1 MHSRSKSGSGK
12 NKGGGG
18 KDLITKTKE
27 METKAIEHTIV
38 TLRKAVYND
47 DGTDRDLTENM
58 KPFMAFKKNGVD
70 LEISFSCKLTKK
82 EAEQCFDTVKENM
95 EDKYDASGYGWDD
108 EDKMKELRED
118 GARFLLV
125 REWPEEDGVE
135 KGNLVGFA
143 HFRISVTG
151 DFMDEMT
158 GESCLILWDIHLDEE
173 YREKGIGKHLMMM
186 LELMARKHSIDHV
199 VVPVQLEDEDCQ
211 GWIEKLK
218 GYKAATGLM
227 SQINFD
233 PEMEGFQVYG
243 KEIVPPRPRVTAPV
257 AAPAGPLADIS
268 NAAPT
273 ASAEN
278 ATTSAEKPAP
288 TATVFSADSAKE
300 ASLDEAVD
308 KLKALYLEK
317 NGKAAT
323 DGEILQWKTVLA
335 ESDEIVPT
343 EGEAPTA

>member
-1 MHSRSKSGSGK
+1 MHSRSKGGGGK
-12 NKGGGG
+12 SKGGGG

-58 KPFMAFKKNGVD
+58 APFKVFKKNGAD
-70 LEISFSCKLTKK
+70 LELGFSCKLTKK
-82 EAEQCFDTVKENM
+82 EAEQCFETVKENM

-118 GARFLLV
+118 GARFILV
-125 REWPEEDGVE
+125 REWPEEEGVE

-173 YREKGIGKHLMMM
+173 YRQKGIGKHIMMM
-186 LELMARKHSIDHV
+186 MEIMARKHSIDHV
-199 VVPVQLEDEDCQ
+199 VVPVQLEDEDSLSWVQ
-211 GWIEKLK
+211 KLK
-218 GYKAATGLM
+218 GYEVASGLM
-227 SQINFD
+227 HQIGFD
-233 PEMEGFQVYG
+233 PEMEGFQVFG
-243 KEIVPPRPRVTAPV
+243 KEVIPPRPRV
-257 AAPAGPLADIS
+257 AAPIAATAAPLADIS
-268 NAAPT
+268 NVAAPAASTTAT
-273 ASAEN
+273 ASM
-278 ATTSAEKPAP
+278 EKPA
-288 TATVFSADSAKE
+288 TAANTVFNADSTEE

-317 NGKAAT
+317 NGKDAT
-323 DGEILQWKTVLA
+323 DTEISQWRTVLA
-335 ESDEIVPT
+335 ESDDAIPG
-343 EGEAPTA
+343 EGAPTA